1 MKRDVQMRRGREKSH
16 TAKRSASFFEFHR
29 EVEAVRNHGADTG
42 ESSGPVGRHRVLR
55 GGCWNNNDRANL
67 LSSNRNHNQP
77 GNRNNNN
84 GFRCVLV
91 VSGGKA
97 LEPAVRSVRPRNQS
111 AWIRMGRKLSADS
124 AKKEPNPDGCPLGK
138 TQRAGG

>member
-1 MKRDVQMRRGREKSH
+1 MRQKEKQSRE
-16 TAKRSASFFEFHR
+16 AVGNFFEFHR

-67 LSSNRNHNQP
+67 LSSYRNHNQP

-97 LEPAVRSVRPRNQS
+97 LEPAVRSVRPRKQS
-111 AWIRMGRKLSADS
+111 AWIHLGRKLWVNS
-124 AKKEPNPDGCPLGK
+124 AKKEPNPGSFSLGK

>member
-1 MKRDVQMRRGREKSH
+1 M
-16 TAKRSASFFEFHR
+16 
-29 EVEAVRNHGADTG
+29 RNHGADTG
-42 ESSGPVGRHRVLR
+42 ERSGPVGRHRVLR

-97 LEPAVRSVRPRNQS
+97 LEPAVRSVRPRQQS
-111 AWIRMGRKLSADS
+111 AWISVGRKLCTGS
-124 AKKEPNPDGCPLGK
+124 AKKEPNPDGFPLGK
-138 TQRAGG
+138 TRRAGG

>member
-1 MKRDVQMRRGREKSH
+1 M
-16 TAKRSASFFEFHR
+16 
-29 EVEAVRNHGADTG
+29 RNHGADTCG
-42 ESSGPVGRHRVLR
+42 RSSPVRRHRVLR
-55 GGCWNNNDRANL
+55 GGSWNNNDRGNL
-67 LSSNRNHNQP
+67 LSSNRNHNVP

-97 LEPAVRSVRPRNQS
+97 LEPAVRTVRPRKQS
-111 AWIRMGRKLSADS
+111 AWIRMGRKLCANG
-124 AKKEPNPDGCPLGK
+124 AKKEPNPDGFPLGK

>member
-1 MKRDVQMRRGREKSH
+1 VFPVSADTLKREKRTH
-16 TAKRSASFFEFHR
+16 EIFFEFCR
-29 EVEAVRNHGADTG
+29 EVEAMRNHGADTC

-97 LEPAVRSVRPRNQS
+97 LEPAVRSVRPRKQS
-111 AWIRMGRKLSADS
+111 AWISVGRKLCTGS
-124 AKKEPNPDGCPLGK
+124 AKKEPNPDGFPLEK
-138 TQRAGG
+138 TRRAGG

>member
-1 MKRDVQMRRGREKSH
+1 
-16 TAKRSASFFEFHR
+16 
-29 EVEAVRNHGADTG
+29 
-42 ESSGPVGRHRVLR
+42 VLR

-67 LSSNRNHNQP
+67 LSSNRNYNQP

-97 LEPAVRSVRPRNQS
+97 LEPAVRRVRSRKQS
-111 AWIRMGRKLSADS
+111 SWIHLGRKLWVNS
-124 AKKEPNPDGCPLGK
+124 AKKAPPCRDSGNLQCKAILRSLRNEGNLTRTASAWRKHSPLEDNASGCQGQDAAAAVATGAREK
-138 TQRAGG
+138 KARSRA